1 MGCTDSICVLFEN
14 EQNRFCL
21 ISRAGFSQSS
31 DWFLSS
37 KHEQKP
43 FRCFLHP
50 SSIIHYR
57 SRSPLIS
64 ILPRRHAVKN
74 RTNRKYHTFGS
85 SMDSVVSIRFNGSH
99 NFYLMANFL
108 FIFLSFFIEII
119 LSFRLVRK
127 NRKYTQYI
135 MIYQLKKGC
144 WNAAWSSK
152 FDGRPLPSSSFV
164 SPLIRTSPIILS
176 ICLIN
181 LLEMERNKGNMN
193 TIFDTDFY

>member
-14 EQNRFCL
+14 EQDRFCL

-64 ILPRRHAVKN
+64 ILPCRHAVKN
-74 RTNRKYHTFGS
+74 RTNRKYYTFGS

-127 NRKYTQYI
+127 SQKYTQYI
-135 MIYQLKKGC
+135 MIYIYLSVEERMLKC
-144 WNAAWSSK
+144 SLVVEIWWST
-152 FDGRPLPSSSFV
+152 SSFF
-164 SPLIRTSPIILS
+164 ILCIAFDS
-176 ICLIN
+176 NFSNYSFN
-181 LLEMERNKGNMN
+181 LPNKLTRNGA
-193 TIFDTDFY
+193 